1 MMEAVKSMAPREV
14 EVSAKPK
21 RRKFTAEYKR
31 KILEEIDR
39 CTEPGEIG
47 AVLRREGLYSSHL
60 VEWRRI
66 RREAGNAGLAP
77 KKRGPQPKVVDERD
91 RKIAELERQNAKLMA
106 RAKKAEALVE
116 LQKKVSELLG
126 IDLADSSEENS

>member
-1 MMEAVKSMAPREV
+1 MEAAKSMAPREV

-39 CTEPGEIG
+39 CTEPGAIGEI
-47 AVLRREGLYSSHL
+47 LRREGLYSSHL
-60 VEWRRI
+60 VEWRRAW
-66 RREAGNAGLAP
+66 REFGNAGLVP
-77 KKRGPQPKVVDERD
+77 KQRGPKPIVVDDRD
-91 RKIAELERQNAKLMA
+91 RKIAEQQREIAKLTA
-106 RAKKAEALVE
+106 RAKKAEALLE

>member
-1 MMEAVKSMAPREV
+1 MAPREV

-47 AVLRREGLYSSHL
+47 AILRREGLYSSHL
-60 VEWRRI
+60 VEWRRA
-66 RREAGNAGLAP
+66 RREFGNAGLAP
-77 KKRGPQPKVVDERD
+77 KKRGPQPKLVDERD
-91 RKIAELERQNAKLMA
+91 RKIAEQQREIARLTA
-106 RAKKAEALVE
+106 RAKKAEALLD

>member
-1 MMEAVKSMAPREV
+1 MEAVKSMAPREV

-31 KILEEIDR
+31 QLLEEIDR
-39 CTEPGEIG
+39 CTEPGQVG
-47 AVLRREGLYSSHL
+47 AILRREGLYSSHL
-60 VEWRRI
+60 VEWRRA
-66 RREAGNAGLAP
+66 RREFGNAGLVP
-77 KKRGPQPKVVDERD
+77 KQRGPKQTAVDERD
-91 RKIAELERQNAKLMA
+91 RKIAELERQNAKLTV
-106 RAKKAEALVE
+106 RAKKAEALLE